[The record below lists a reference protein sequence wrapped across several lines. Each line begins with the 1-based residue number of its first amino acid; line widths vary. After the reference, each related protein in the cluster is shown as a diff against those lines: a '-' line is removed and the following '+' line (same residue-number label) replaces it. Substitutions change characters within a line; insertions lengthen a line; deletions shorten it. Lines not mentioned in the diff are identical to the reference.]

1 MNGEHTYTNPVLTG
15 FHPDPSI
22 IRVGED
28 FYMVNSTFQYFPAIV
43 ISHSK
48 DLVHWKIIGHGITEN
63 DGLDLSD
70 INDSHGIWAPDI
82 SYHDGTFYIS
92 RHTAERTDRHQW
104 TRADPQTD
112 HDQVQPS

>member
-82 SYHDGTFYIS
+82 SYHDGTFYIFATH
-92 RHTAERTDRHQW
+92 RLNGPTVINGRE
-104 TRADPQTD
+104 
-112 HDQVQPS
+112 